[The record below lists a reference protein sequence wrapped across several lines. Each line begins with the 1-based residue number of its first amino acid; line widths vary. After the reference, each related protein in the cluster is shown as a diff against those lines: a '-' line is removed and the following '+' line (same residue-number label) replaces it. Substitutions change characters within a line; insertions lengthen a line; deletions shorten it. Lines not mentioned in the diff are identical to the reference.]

1 MIRLDQTTDDNPL
14 LNQSKLFYVLE
25 QTMRYVEDNNGIGLN
40 HLPPAGM
47 IRSVLWL
54 SYATCSE

>member
-1 MIRLDQTTDDNPL
+1 MIKLDQTTDDNPL

-25 QTMRYVEDNNGIGLN
+25 QTMRYVEDDLSPKF
-40 HLPPAGM
+40 PPAGM